1 MVNKR
6 ELSVVSMSLASS
18 AASERSCV
26 LDGQE
31 MTVEQALGKVTRV
44 AQGRLT
50 DLEMA
55 LYRLCALEDQ
65 PIDEEEDWKQAV
77 EIDDQVQDF
86 VHELVELLSE
96 LIPISADIR
105 GKPPRGDA
113 TAAYKLH
120 VAARKEARKK
130 AAVEKRTAAK
140 MAPVPE
146 TPP

>member
-1 MVNKR
+1 
-6 ELSVVSMSLASS
+6 MSLASS

-65 PIDEEEDWKQAV
+65 PIDEDEDWKQAV

-113 TAAYKLH
+113 AAKYKIH

-130 AAVEKRTAAK
+130 AAIEKRNAAK
-140 MAPVPE
+140 KGSTLAPVPE
-146 TPP
+146 SHDT